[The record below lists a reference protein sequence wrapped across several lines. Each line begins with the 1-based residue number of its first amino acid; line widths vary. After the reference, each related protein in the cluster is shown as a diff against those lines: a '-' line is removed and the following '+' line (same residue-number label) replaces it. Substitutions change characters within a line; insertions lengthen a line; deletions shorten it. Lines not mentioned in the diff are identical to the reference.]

1 MQVPMTQT
9 IGLSKFHFLTNS
21 PCLIY
26 RPYALRGFSIYAAR
40 NRTQQVTA
48 SVVQGFPPIPSI
60 QADFG
65 RLGLNRRPT
74 FFGCDP
80 KEYHA
85 EFPLLVYIPN
95 APPVDG
101 SDPVTK

>member
-1 MQVPMTQT
+1 MCPSTDCYT
-9 IGLSKFHFLTNS
+9 S
-21 PCLIY
+21 
-26 RPYALRGFSIYAAR
+26 LRGFSIYAAR

-48 SVVQGFPPIPSI
+48 SVVQQFPPIPSS

-74 FFGCDP
+74 FFGCNP
-80 KEYHA
+80 NKHRA

>member
-1 MQVPMTQT
+1 MIRT
-9 IGLSKFHFLTNS
+9 IGLSKFKFRATPIS
-21 PCLIY
+21 YY
-26 RPYALRGFSIYAAR
+26 RLYPLRAVSLYAAR
-40 NRTQQVTA
+40 NRTQQVTT
-48 SVVQGFPPIPSI
+48 SVVQQFPPIPDN
-60 QADFG
+60 QADIG

-80 KEYHA
+80 KENPA
-85 EFPLLVYIPN
+85 EFPLLIYIPN

>member
-1 MQVPMTQT
+1 MSVN
-9 IGLSKFHFLTNS
+9 FHVL
-21 PCLIY
+21 Y
-26 RPYALRGFSIYAAR
+26 RLFTLRGVSLYTAR
-40 NRTQQVTA
+40 DRTEQVTA
-48 SVVQGFPPIPSI
+48 SVVQQFPPLPANRTDIN
-60 QADFG
+60 

-80 KEYHA
+80 KESPA
-85 EFPLLVYIPN
+85 EFPLLIYIPN

>member
-1 MQVPMTQT
+1 M
-9 IGLSKFHFLTNS
+9 SW
-21 PCLIY
+21 Y
-26 RPYALRGFSIYAAR
+26 RLYTLRGFTLYATR
-40 NRTQQVTA
+40 NRTQQVTT
-48 SVVQGFPPIPSI
+48 SVVQEFPPIPDI

-80 KEYHA
+80 KESLA

>member
-1 MQVPMTQT
+1 MIQT
-9 IGLSKFHFLTNS
+9 IGLSKFHFLLTPISNFRS
-21 PCLIY
+21 FTHRAISL
-26 RPYALRGFSIYAAR
+26 YATRD
-40 NRTQQVTA
+40 RTQQVTT
-48 SVVQGFPPIPSI
+48 SIVQRFPPIPDS
-60 QADFG
+60 QADIN

-80 KEYHA
+80 KENPA
-85 EFPLLVYIPN
+85 EYPLLIYIPN